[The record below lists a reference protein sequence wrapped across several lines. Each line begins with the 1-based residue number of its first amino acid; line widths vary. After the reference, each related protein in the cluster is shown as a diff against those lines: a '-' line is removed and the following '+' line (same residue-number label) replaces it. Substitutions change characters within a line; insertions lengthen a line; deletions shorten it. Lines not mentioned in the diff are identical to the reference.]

1 MRARRR
7 GRVWAVGAAASVRSA
22 AAGPSSAVEVL
33 IPVPDA
39 GTEPEPESALEPL
52 SASWSPTYAAPS
64 HPPLPEDLFGLY
76 QADLDII
83 HFGSIFSPMFV
94 QPTQP
99 AEGV

>member
-39 GTEPEPESALEPL
+39 GTEPALEPL

-64 HPPLPEDLFGLY
+64 HPPLPEDPFGLY

-99 AEGV
+99 AGGV